1 MKRHE
6 RAPRLVLEGL
16 GITAPLSDLVE
27 WLDGVGVPV
36 EAGMSLEEILDFA
49 CWEEHGQTYRLH
61 FQQGQVWAHDVRT
74 QIHDGVLVGTRIPT
88 RWE

>member
-16 GITAPLSDLVE
+16 GITATLSDLVE

-36 EAGMSLEEILDFA
+36 EAGMSLEEIMDFA
-49 CWEEHGQTYRLH
+49 CWEEQGQTYRLH
-61 FQQGQVWAHDVRT
+61 FQQGQVWQADVRT
-74 QIHDGVLVGTRIPT
+74 PVLDGVLMGTKLPV
-88 RWE
+88 RW